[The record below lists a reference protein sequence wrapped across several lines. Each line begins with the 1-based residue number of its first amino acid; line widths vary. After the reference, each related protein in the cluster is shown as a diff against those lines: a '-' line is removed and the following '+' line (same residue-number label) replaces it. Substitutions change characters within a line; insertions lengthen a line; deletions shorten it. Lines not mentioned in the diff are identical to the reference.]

1 LGIIGNYWE
10 LLGIIGNYWELL
22 GIIGNYWELLGI
34 IGNYDYSLNLSS
46 FRKKESKIKME
57 CAY

>member
-34 IGNYDYSLNLSS
+34 MIILSIS
-46 FRKKESKIKME
+46 RVFEIKRVK
-57 CAY
+57 